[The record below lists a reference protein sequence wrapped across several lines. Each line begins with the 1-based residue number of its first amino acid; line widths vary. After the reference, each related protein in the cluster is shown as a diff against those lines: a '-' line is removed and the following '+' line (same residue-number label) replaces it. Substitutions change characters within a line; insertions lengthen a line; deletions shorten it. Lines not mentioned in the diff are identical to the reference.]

1 MATFEDVLQAQF
13 DRAAWAFDPDQV
25 RPLPPRQLS
34 PKSSAARH
42 ATRVRE
48 GEKAAE
54 KAQNEIVDKLQ
65 AKRRQREAERA
76 RTRGL
81 STAEIIA
88 AQRLGA

>member
-42 ATRVRE
+42 VARIRE
-48 GEKAAE
+48 GEKAHE
-54 KAQNEIVDKLQ
+54 KAQNEVLDRLQ
-65 AKRRQREAERA
+65 AERQDRLKARRRLA
-76 RTRGL
+76 GL
-81 STAEIIA
+81 STAERLA
-88 AQRLGA
+88 ATVRS

>member
-42 ATRVRE
+42 VARIRE
-48 GEKAAE
+48 GEKAHE
-54 KAQNEIVDKLQ
+54 KAQNEVLDRLQ
-65 AKRRQREAERA
+65 AERKRQRAERA
-76 RTRGL
+76 RYKGL
-81 STAEIIA
+81 STAQRIA
-88 AQRLGA
+88 AQREGA